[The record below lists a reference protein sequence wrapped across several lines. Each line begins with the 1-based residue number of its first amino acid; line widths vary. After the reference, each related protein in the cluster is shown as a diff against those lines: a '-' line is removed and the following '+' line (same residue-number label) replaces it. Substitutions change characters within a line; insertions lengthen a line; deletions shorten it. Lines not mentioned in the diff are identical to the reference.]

1 MDYSEIVL
9 KGVLDENTRN
19 FLEKYFLRE
28 YKIAKRDQFFEANE
42 FFSGCLKV
50 VKAWEELLKREEFI
64 YCKECIYT
72 KNRIKDGTFS
82 VNALEGKTFEESKNE
97 LIEFYE
103 SEVTKALNH
112 EAFNERITI
121 PLYLSTKEGRI
132 SYNLDYYNLLRIK
145 DSIKKAYRET
155 LVEEDLLPY
164 VESLLS
170 HIERLPSRLQTNLTN
185 EQRAK
190 LFTELIKGEFISS
203 NTDPDC
209 FNWAIGAT
217 NETEPKQ
224 PGQWQPIVWKQAKQ
238 LLRELLEA
246 IKSDEIIKA
255 EMERITPAL
264 FSSKGKVMEKLPKNK
279 VTETQLHKRLKKIIA
294 DILKD

>member
-9 KGVLDENTRN
+9 KGFLDENTRN
-19 FLEKYFLRE
+19 ILEKYFLRE

-50 VKAWEELLKREEFI
+50 IKGWEELLRKEEFI

-72 KNRIKDGTFS
+72 KNRYKDGTFS
-82 VNALEGKTFEESKNE
+82 VEALEGKTIEESKQE

-112 EAFNERITI
+112 EACNERITI

-132 SYNLDYYNLLRIK
+132 SCNLDYYNLLQIK
-145 DSIKKAYRET
+145 DTIKKAYQKT

-170 HIERLPSRLQTNLTN
+170 QIEPLPARLQTNLTSD
-185 EQRAK
+185 QRGQ
-190 LFTELIKGEFISS
+190 LFELLKNGGFIS
-203 NTDPDC
+203 NDTAPDC
-209 FNWAIGAT
+209 FNWAISET
-217 NETEPKQ
+217 NETEPTP
-224 PGQWQPIVWKQAKQ
+224 PGQWIPIEWKQAKQ

-255 EMERITPAL
+255 EMERKAPAL
-264 FSSKGKVMEKLPKNK
+264 FSHKGELFEELPKNK
-279 VTETQLHKRLKKIIA
+279 VTETQLHKRLTKILA
-294 DILKD
+294 TVLND